1 MMRLIYTIIAA
12 VAFVIGSMMTSPA
25 RAQTGLP
32 VDGAATCEGSFV
44 NPITD
49 VCWGCLFPLSVGS
62 LKIWPSSRA
71 DTRNPSLPICACG
84 TPIPRIGIA
93 MGFWEPVRLID
104 VTTKPWCFPNLGGIK
119 LDPGFD
125 IGRGYQSGSGEGS
138 TSAKYHS
145 HYYIYPLLYWLE
157 LLADFVCFEQSQF
170 DVAYISEV
178 DPLWQDDELSMLIHP
193 ESALTGNLLA
203 QAACSADCIA
213 STADLPLDPLFWC
226 AGCNG
231 PMYPMNGNVD
241 AARSNT
247 QTTRL
252 VAERTVFKMHRL
264 GFAWGT
270 SGPEALCSR
279 YPMPIIKKSQY
290 RLQQVNPTPM
300 VSTRGACSPIGGS
313 TFPPGNA
320 LMYPVKGEDAGFL
333 LWRKRNCC
341 VL

>member
-1 MMRLIYTIIAA
+1 MKARSVLLSALLA
-12 VAFVIGSMMTSPA
+12 LVALLASRPA
-25 RAQTGLP
+25 MAQDGLP
-32 VDGAATCEGSFV
+32 VDSTGSCEGSFV

-49 VCWGCLFPLSVGS
+49 VCWGCLFPLSVGA

-71 DTRNPSLPICACG
+71 DTDNPTLPICACG

-125 IGRGYQSGSGEGS
+125 IGRGYQSGSGDGGA
-138 TSAKYHS
+138 SAKYHS

-157 LLADFVCFEQSQF
+157 VLADFVCFEQASF

-178 DPLWQDDELSMLIHP
+178 DPLWQDDELSLLIHP
-193 ESALTGNLLA
+193 EAALSGNILA
-203 QAACSADCIA
+203 QAACSADCVA
-213 STADLPLDPLFWC
+213 ATAKLPLDPLFWC

-231 PMYPMNGNVD
+231 SMYPMNGNVD
-241 AARSNT
+241 HAKGNT

-270 SGPEALCSR
+270 SGSKALCGK
-279 YPMPIIKKSQY
+279 YLMPVLKKSQY
-290 RLQQVNPTPM
+290 RIQQVNPTPM
-300 VSTRGACSPIGGS
+300 VSTRGSCSPIGAS
-313 TFPPGNA
+313 TFPPGSA
-320 LMYPVKGEDAGFL
+320 QMYPVKGEDAGFL